1 MFMKRLYGAVRCRT
15 SSTHVNEVY
24 AEQKTQEIFSTTGER
39 VRNVSFQSS
48 WRGNKYDCLVYI
60 GVTLRTSEILF
71 NDRRKGKKC
80 QLSVRLARKQEGLSV
95 YRSYVTY
102 VSDSIQ
108 C

>member
-1 MFMKRLYGAVRCRT
+1 M
-15 SSTHVNEVY
+15 
-24 AEQKTQEIFSTTGER
+24 
-39 VRNVSFQSS
+39 
-48 WRGNKYDCLVYI
+48 YI

-80 QLSVRLARKQEGLSV
+80 QLSVRLAWKQEGLSV

-108 C
+108 